1 MKVAVIVPSIRSL
14 EEWSRSYLN
23 NFEKYGYSPDIV
35 VIDEDNHKI
44 RAKNKKSVPQA
55 EFYGIKEREKW
66 FKGRKLVKF
75 SRLIPE
81 RSHAETSF
89 GLLVAY
95 ERNYD
100 MVVFS
105 DDDTLASK
113 EDFLGTHWNNLTN
126 MPTLYMTNKWINV
139 TGSLYYPRGYPYSQ
153 RRNPE
158 LSSEFRKPKEV
169 VLNQGLWTFVPDM
182 NAVDIL
188 ASGGTDGIVH
198 ISLQVPASHTVPIG
212 SYVTV
217 CSMNLAF
224 RREVIPAFYQL
235 PEGEYGIGRFDDIWS
250 GLFLKKILDHLGK
263 GMSYGK
269 PVCTHNKQ
277 PRNIFKDIRAEL
289 EGMVI
294 NEKLWKIVDKIEL
307 SGNQYIDCYGELAEQ
322 LSKEASEFHIP
333 YYIKYMCKRMVQ
345 WTELIDKVV

>member
-1 MKVAVIVPSIRSL
+1 MKPCIIVPSIRGL
-14 EEWSRSYLN
+14 EEWSRSYLA
-23 NFEKYGYSPDIV
+23 NFHKYGYSPDIIMV
-35 VIDEDNHKI
+35 DEDHRKT
-44 RAKNKKSVPQA
+44 RSENKKLLPEA
-55 EFYGIKEREKW
+55 EFYGIKERKKW
-66 FKGRKLVKF
+66 FKDRKLVKY
-75 SRLIPE
+75 SNLIPK

-89 GLLVAY
+89 GLLVTY
-95 ERNYD
+95 ERGYD

-113 EDFLGTHWNNLTN
+113 EDFLGTHWKNLAN
-126 MPTLYMTNKWINV
+126 MPLLYMTNKWINV
-139 TGSLYYPRGYPYSQ
+139 TGGLYHPRGFPYSQ

-188 ASGGTDGIVH
+188 ASGGLDGVVYTPLDIKQSYTAPV
-198 ISLQVPASHTVPIG
+198 G
-212 SYVTV
+212 SYLTV
-217 CSMNLAF
+217 CSMNLSF
-224 RREVIPAFYQL
+224 LPEIIPAFYQL

-250 GLFLKKILDHLGK
+250 GLFLKKILDHLGR

-277 PRNIFKDIRAEL
+277 PRNVFKDIRAEL

-294 NEKLWKIVDKIEL
+294 NEKLWKVIDKIEL
-307 SGNQYIDCYGELAEQ
+307 SGSEYIECYQELAEQ

-333 YYIKYMCKRMVQ
+333 YYIKHMCKKMIL
-345 WTELIDKVV
+345 WTRLIEKLQ